1 MSDIRTFTWQTEGL
15 SYTVTVYT
23 DENGQIMADITINE
37 GFADIN
43 GLYWGDETMEG
54 KSVSLGESLNMNGSG
69 STLDGEKVQWDDA
82 QMLSKPGL
90 GTEGTEKATF
100 LQAGDT
106 LTVQLDATSLEDID
120 FFGIRATST
129 STPEGSIKG
138 VSEAE
143 IDDDD
148 CERPDVGTFPELAAN
163 VTGITF
169 AIDQDDDAST
179 FENYIYVAKE
189 DVTDPGD
196 TLEFDDYFNVL
207 LTKMDEQNILCEADP
222 LKAFVYT
229 TNDTEQ
235 PIDPEYYLA
244 FDGEAW
250 LPFVP
255 QDQQAPVESFD
266 DEEPVPEVELA

>member
-1 MSDIRTFTWQTEGL
+1 MSEIRTFTWQAEGL

-23 DENGQIMADITINE
+23 DEDGQIMADITVNE

-43 GLYWGDETMEG
+43 ALYWADETMEG
-54 KSVSLGESLNMNGSG
+54 KSVSLGGSLNMNGAG
-69 STLDGEKVQWDDA
+69 STLDGEKIQWDDA
-82 QMLSKPGL
+82 QMLSQPGL
-90 GTEGTEKATF
+90 GPAGSEKATF

-143 IDDDD
+143 IEEE
-148 CERPDVGTFPELAAN
+148 CERPDVGSFPELAAN

-169 AIDQDDDAST
+169 AIDQDGDAST
-179 FENYIYVAKE
+179 FENYIYVAKDE
-189 DVTDPGD
+189 VTDPGD

-207 LTKMDEQNILCEADP
+207 LTKMDEQDIPCEADP

-235 PIDPEYYLA
+235 PIYPEYYLT

-255 QDQQAPVESFD
+255 PEQQAPVESFE
-266 DEEPVPEVELA
+266 DEEPVPEMELA

>member
-1 MSDIRTFTWQTEGL
+1 MSDTRTFTWQTEGL

-23 DENGQIMADITINE
+23 DENGQIMADITVNE

-43 GLYWGDETMEG
+43 GLYWGDDTMEG
-54 KSVSLGESLNMNGSG
+54 KSASLGGSLNMNGSG
-69 STLDGEKVQWDDA
+69 STLDGETVQWDDA

-90 GTEGTEKATF
+90 GPAGTEKPTF

-106 LTVQLDATSLEDID
+106 LTVQLDATSLDDID

-143 IDDDD
+143 PEDE
-148 CERPDVGTFPELAAN
+148 CVRPEVGTYPELPDD

-169 AIDQDDDAST
+169 GIDQDGDPET
-179 FENYIYVAKE
+179 YENYIYVARE
-189 DVTDPGD
+189 EVTDPGD

-207 LTKMDEQNILCEADP
+207 LTKMDELEIDCEADP
-222 LKAFVYT
+222 LKAFIYRP
-229 TNDTEQ
+229 DDQ
-235 PIDPEYYLA
+235 IDYLK
-244 FDGEAW
+244 FDATSETW
-250 LPFVP
+250 LPFLVP
-255 QDQQAPVESFD
+255 DQQAPVESFE
-266 DEEPVPEVELA
+266 DEEPVPEMELA

>member
-1 MSDIRTFTWQTEGL
+1 
-15 SYTVTVYT
+15 
-23 DENGQIMADITINE
+23 MADITITE

-43 GLYWGDETMEG
+43 ALYWGDDDMSG
-54 KSVSLGESLNMNGSG
+54 KSASLGGSLNMNGAG

-82 QMLSKPGL
+82 RMLSKPGL
-90 GTEGTEKATF
+90 GPAGTDKATF

-106 LTVQLDATSLEDID
+106 LSVQLDATSLDDID

-143 IDDDD
+143 IEEECD
-148 CERPDVGTFPELAAN
+148 RPDVGSFPELAAN

-169 AIDQDDDAST
+169 AIDQDGDAGT

-196 TLEFDDYFNVL
+196 TLEFDDYFGVL
-207 LTKMDEQNILCEADP
+207 LTRMDEQGIPCEADP

-229 TNDTEQ
+229 TSDTE
-235 PIDPEYYLA
+235 PPVYPEYYLA
-244 FDGEAW
+244 FDGAAW
-250 LPFVP
+250 LPLVP
-255 QDQQAPVESFD
+255 QDQQAPVEAFED
-266 DEEPVPEVELA
+266 DEPLPEAEPA